1 VCAKES
7 EVKGSIRFSLGLVII
22 MVAVGDNAM
31 SLTTL
36 LGVAA
41 LGLILLFY
49 GANALKANGE
59 KTGIS

>member
-1 VCAKES
+1 M
-7 EVKGSIRFSLGLVII
+7 KGSIRFGLGLVII

-49 GANALKANGE
+49 GANALKANGVNP
-59 KTGIS
+59 GIS

>member
-1 VCAKES
+1 MR
-7 EVKGSIRFSLGLVII
+7 GSIRFSLGLVII

-36 LGVAA
+36 LGVAV

-49 GANALKANGE
+49 GANALKANGVNP
-59 KTGIS
+59 GISS

>member
-1 VCAKES
+1 M
-7 EVKGSIRFSLGLVII
+7 KGSIRFSLGLVII

-36 LGVAA
+36 LGLAA

-49 GANALKANGE
+49 GANALKANGVNP
-59 KTGIS
+59 GISS

>member
-1 VCAKES
+1 
-7 EVKGSIRFSLGLVII
+7 

-36 LGVAA
+36 LGVAV

-49 GANALKANGE
+49 GANALKANGVNP
-59 KTGIS
+59 GISS

>member
-1 VCAKES
+1 M
-7 EVKGSIRFSLGLVII
+7 KGSIRFGLGLVII
-22 MVAVGDNAM
+22 MVAVGDDAM

-36 LGVAA
+36 LGLAA